1 MRRLA
6 YREVIEI
13 NRELGEGGHIL
24 NNNLEFVIDTA
35 NDIEDDIGYATTL
48 LYEIPRAHSFADGNK
63 RTAFFAFAE
72 FLKLN
77 GYRLRK
83 KPAFNDKMVR
93 ILNDIARG
101 KTKKDKVERM
111 IKSLTMAKAHM

>member
-6 YREVIEI
+6 YQEVIEI
-13 NRELGEGGHIL
+13 NRELGEGGQVL
-24 NNNLEFVIDTA
+24 NNNLEFVIDTV
-35 NDIEDDIGYATTL
+35 NDIEDYIGYATAL

-72 FLKLN
+72 FLRLN

-83 KPAFNDKMVR
+83 KPAFNDRMVR
-93 ILNDIARG
+93 VLNDIARG
-101 KTKKDKVERM
+101 KSKKNKVERM
-111 IKSLTMAKAHM
+111 IKGLTMAKAHM